1 VRFTDTG
8 RGIHSDVR
16 QRIFEPFFTTKPV
29 GEGTGLGLAV
39 VYGIVRQHD
48 GFIDVASA
56 PGEGTQFTVYLP
68 AVDRRCRPP
77 TTLRPRLRLADART
91 ILIAEDEPVAPT
103 PHGTSGH
110 QPRLQCDTW
119 QRPARKPSNCSRAIA
134 TRSICCSST
143 L

>member
-1 VRFTDTG
+1 MPPGRYARVRFTDTG

-56 PGEGTQFTVYLP
+56 PGEGTRFTVYLP
-68 AVDRRCRPP
+68 AVDRPLP
-77 TTLRPRLRLADART
+77 TASDPAPAAASGGRET
-91 ILIAEDEPVAPT
+91 ILIAEDEP
-103 PHGTSGH
+103 SLR
-110 QPRLQCDTW
+110 RLT
-119 QRPARKPSNCSRAIA
+119 
-134 TRSICCSST
+134 
-143 L
+143 